1 MNLLTIATLKDGTFA
16 RSFVNYASSDAA
28 LTALYSAIASAVAN
42 TDVVSYIA
50 ELITDSGRVEKCERY
65 TRPTEQKKEGGK

>member
-1 MNLLTIATLKDGTFA
+1 MNLLTIAALKDGTFA

-42 TDVVSYIA
+42 TDVVSYTA

-65 TRPTEQKKEGGK
+65 TRPTE

>member
-1 MNLLTIATLKDGTFA
+1 MNLLTIATLKDGTIA
-16 RSFVNYASSDAA
+16 RAFVNYASSNAA
-28 LTALYSAIASAVAN
+28 LTALYSAIASATAN

-65 TRPTEQKKEGGK
+65 TRPTE